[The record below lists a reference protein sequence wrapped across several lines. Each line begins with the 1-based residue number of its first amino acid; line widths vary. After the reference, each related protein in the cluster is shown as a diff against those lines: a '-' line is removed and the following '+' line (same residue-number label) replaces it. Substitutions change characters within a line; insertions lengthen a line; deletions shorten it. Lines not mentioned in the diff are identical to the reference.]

1 MTPSNGP
8 RLLMSPP
15 DVGVTE
21 EEAVLRAVR
30 SGWVAPT
37 GPEVTAFE
45 EEIAARCG
53 VRHAVAM
60 SSGTAA
66 LHLALAGV
74 GVRPGDAVIV
84 PTMTFVA
91 SANAVVYT
99 GASPVFVDVL
109 ADGNLDPQL
118 LDEAITSLRG
128 ADHRVG
134 AVMSVDLLGRCAEYD
149 ALVEVCG
156 RRDVPLVEDSA
167 EALGAR
173 YFGETQSGPAGSF
186 GRVAA
191 LSFNGNKIMTTSGGG
206 MLLSDDSVLAEHAR
220 FLSTQAREPVA
231 HYEHRFIGYNYRMS
245 NVLAAL
251 GRAQLARLDEMIAR
265 RRRTRESYLKTVSPW
280 SGVEVFQA
288 EGYEN
293 DNCWLTA
300 LVVDP
305 DKAGVTATDLL
316 RGLEARDIEARPL
329 WKPMHLQ
336 PVFKGNPSFV
346 TGVAE
351 SLFARGV
358 TLPSGSVHDDMA
370 IGRVCEALTALVEAR
385 R

>member
-1 MTPSNGP
+1 MSAPRT

-15 DVGVTE
+15 DVGTAE

-45 EEIAARCG
+45 EEMALRCG

-66 LHLALAGV
+66 LHLAMVGV
-74 GVRPGDAVIV
+74 GVAPGDAVIV

-99 GASPVFVDVL
+99 GAKPVFVDVL
-109 ADGNLDPQL
+109 NDGNLDPDL
-118 LDEAITSLRG
+118 LAEAITSVRANG
-128 ADHRVG
+128 QRVG
-134 AVMSVDLLGRCAEYD
+134 AVMSVDLLGRCADYD
-149 ALVEVCG
+149 AVVEVCAELE
-156 RRDVPLVEDSA
+156 VPLVEDAA
-167 EALGAR
+167 EALGAS
-173 YFGETQSGPAGSF
+173 YQGKQQSGPAGSF

-206 MLLSDDSVLAEHAR
+206 MLLSDDHRLADHAR

-231 HYEHRFIGYNYRMS
+231 HYEHRHIGYNYRMS
-245 NVLAAL
+245 NILAAL
-251 GRAQLARLDEMIAR
+251 GRAQLSRLDGMVAR
-265 RRRTRESYLKTVSPW
+265 RRAIRARYAEAVTDWPGIDIFQGEGSES
-280 SGVEVFQA
+280 
-288 EGYEN
+288 

-300 LVVDP
+300 LVVDHEE
-305 DKAGVTATDLL
+305 AALTADQLL
-316 RGLEARDIEARPL
+316 SGLESMDIEARPL

-336 PVFKGNPSFV
+336 PVFAGATAFV
-346 TGVAE
+346 SGTSE
-351 SLFARGV
+351 SLFRRGV
-358 TLPSGSVHDDMA
+358 TLPSGSVHDDAA
-370 IGRVCEALTALVEAR
+370 IKRVCAALTDIVEGR
-385 R
+385 